1 MTKSQIQ
8 AGLVEWL
15 RIAKDQV
22 GMYVTLTD
30 LYMLCIICH
39 RHSDKEP
46 ITLSE
51 LAEKCGCSTS
61 TASRTIAF
69 LSDANSDSLGLVKQK
84 PHADDRRQKLLALTK
99 KGEQLRDIGTK
110 EVIKAMQNAL

>member
-1 MTKSQIQ
+1 MTQSQIQ

-15 RIAKDQV
+15 RMAKDKV
-22 GMYVTLTD
+22 GMYVTLAD
-30 LYMLCIICH
+30 LYMLCIICF
-39 RHSDKEP
+39 RHSINEP

-69 LSDANSDSLGLVKQK
+69 LSDMEPDSLGLVKQK
-84 PHADDRRQKLLALTK
+84 PHATDRRRKLLALTK
-99 KGEQLRDIGTK
+99 KGEKLRDIGTN
-110 EVIKAMQNAL
+110 EVINAILNTR